1 MISLSTWHIHISIFN
16 ASSGYALLWPQ
27 SFLQTALRVELSACL
42 LGAKLAL
49 PDSSI
54 RPRDCRPQA
63 KTPSRQTCEHSPRK
77 RLPALLS
84 PRSLGGR
91 GDSSPPVAIVGRAEP
106 NSWVDARAIQLAG
119 RRISPACAHF
129 VHKLKIQTAGTI

>member
-1 MISLSTWHIHISIFN
+1 MSEYQETFWFQESNRGFKVVRNGFRLFMVPTM
-16 ASSGYALLWPQ
+16 GYALLWPQ

-84 PRSLGGR
+84 P
-91 GDSSPPVAIVGRAEP
+91 GRAGGELRI
-106 NSWVDARAIQLAG
+106 ARQSGEEL
-119 RRISPACAHF
+119 
-129 VHKLKIQTAGTI
+129 